1 MSSCCIRLFQEL
13 EKFGLLM
20 DIANATV
27 EALLI
32 SLIIPVV
39 RPNTIKVLSHI
50 LCSAQSRELFMK
62 IMPRIPRIMNAVK
75 GGKPDGS
82 HAADLQHLVDVVS
95 VFVRRF
101 NTFDG
106 TFDEIVSNPSSM

>member
-1 MSSCCIRLFQEL
+1 ME
-13 EKFGLLM
+13 
-20 DIANATV
+20 IATAV
-27 EALLI
+27 IEPLLI

-62 IMPRIPRIMNAVK
+62 ILPRIPRVLNTVKNAST
-75 GGKPDGS
+75 DGS

-95 VFVRRF
+95 ALVSRF

-106 TFDEIVSNPSSM
+106 TFDEIVSSPFGGIDDPMKIALDYRVRYL